1 MNRKSHLH
9 FTALAG
15 LAWSQLVTL
24 EASAQAPAQPAP
36 DAVQTAPAAV
46 AAQPAAAPVDA
57 TATAQTA
64 QPVAGDTAVA
74 PATVEAPAVETPAV
88 ANDAPVDATVAD
100 EKKPEPFKGFKVQAE
115 DGAYQLRVGGYVQA
129 DGRFFT
135 KAKGS
140 PTDTF
145 AVRRARIELRGTLAK
160 YFDILVQP
168 ELAESKLTLLDA
180 YGNIHLID
188 EVQLQVGKMKSPV
201 GLEYLQSPTDLIFPE
216 FGLPSL
222 LVPQRDVGFNV
233 HGDIAKGGVTYQ
245 LGVFNGVADGTN
257 GDLDENS
264 GKDLEYRL
272 FVRPFKLAEVKPL
285 EGFGIGLAGTAGKQ
299 VGVLPGFK
307 TAGRETFFSYA
318 ATASA
323 VGHRTRWSPQV
334 NYYNGPVGV
343 FGEYVRSQQTVSD
356 GVATGK
362 IANAAWQLAGSFVL
376 GGKAGYKG
384 AEPDAPLDPKANSW
398 GALELGLRYG
408 QIAFEQQA
416 FDYGFADPT
425 SAVKKASSFGVA
437 ASWWFLKGTRAQLS
451 YDTTAFEGGAAAGGD
466 RESEGVVV
474 TRLQVSL

>member
-1 MNRKSHLH
+1 MNRKLP
-9 FTALAG
+9 FYFAAFAG
-15 LAWSQLVTL
+15 LALSQFV
-24 EASAQAPAQPAP
+24 AMDVGAQPAP
-36 DAVQTAPAAV
+36 VAPAAAPAPV
-46 AAQPAAAPVDA
+46 APTAPQPAAQPAA
-57 TATAQTA
+57 TA
-64 QPVAGDTAVA
+64 QPEATDAAAVQAAPAAEPAPSAETTVA
-74 PATVEAPAVETPAV
+74 PQAAAAPESAAAE
-88 ANDAPVDATVAD
+88 
-100 EKKPEPFKGFKVQAE
+100 EKKPEGFKGFKVQAE
-115 DGAYQLRVGGYVQA
+115 DGAYQLKVGGYVQA

-145 AVRRARIELRGTLAK
+145 AVRRARIEFRGTLAK

-188 EVQLQVGKMKSPV
+188 EVQLQAGKMKSPV

-222 LVPQRDVGFNV
+222 LVPQRDVGFYV

-245 LGVFNGVADGTN
+245 LGVFNGVADGSN

-299 VGVLPGFK
+299 VGVLPSFK

-323 VGHRTRWSPQV
+323 VGHRTRLSPQV

-343 FGEYVRSQQTVSD
+343 FGEYIRSQQTVTD

-362 IANAAWQLAGSFVL
+362 IANTAWQLAGSFVL

-384 AEPDAPLDPKANSW
+384 AEPDAPLDPKANTW

-416 FDYGFADPT
+416 FDYGFADPN

-437 ASWWFLKGTRAQLS
+437 ASWWFLKGTRAELS
-451 YDTTAFEGGAAAGGD
+451 YDSTAFEGGDAAGGD

>member
-1 MNRKSHLH
+1 MNRKSPLV
-9 FTALAG
+9 FAAFAG
-15 LAWSQLVTL
+15 LAMSQLV
-24 EASAQAPAQPAP
+24 AIDAQAQSAAPQAPAAPQPAAP
-36 DAVQTAPAAV
+36 AAESAANDATPTAQQPAAAEGTVAASSEASVTAEPAAV
-46 AAQPAAAPVDA
+46 APTEAAPAAA
-57 TATAQTA
+57 
-64 QPVAGDTAVA
+64 VAAE
-74 PATVEAPAVETPAV
+74 PA
-88 ANDAPVDATVAD
+88 
-100 EKKPEPFKGFKVQAE
+100 KPEPFKGFKVQTE

-135 KAKGS
+135 SAKGS

-145 AVRRARIELRGTLAK
+145 AVRRARIEFRGTLAK
-160 YFDILVQP
+160 YFDILIQP

-188 EVQLQVGKMKSPV
+188 EVQFQMGKMKSPV

-222 LVPQRDVGFNV
+222 LVPQRDVGFYV
-233 HGDIAKGGVTYQ
+233 HGDIGKGGLTYQ

-264 GKDLEYRL
+264 GKDIEYRV

-285 EGFGIGLAGTAGKQ
+285 EGFGIGLAGTTGKQ
-299 VGVLPGFK
+299 IGVLPGFK

-318 ATASA
+318 ATAIA
-323 VGHRTRWSPQV
+323 GGHRTRLSPQV
-334 NYYNGPVGV
+334 NYYNGSVGV
-343 FGEYVRSQQTVSD
+343 FGEYVRSEQTITD

-362 IANAAWQLAGSFVL
+362 IANSAWQLGGSFVL
-376 GGKAGYKG
+376 GGKASYKG
-384 AEPDAPLDPKANSW
+384 AEPDAPLDPKANTW

-416 FDYGFADPT
+416 FDFGFADPN
-425 SAVKKASSFGVA
+425 AAAKKASSFGVA

-451 YDTTAFEGGAAAGGD
+451 YDSTAFEGGDVAGGD

-474 TRLQVSL
+474 TRLQVAL